1 MPERAS
7 VRRVESIEGEESEGR
22 EGEES
27 EGREGEGVGERGD
40 DATLR

>member
-1 MPERAS
+1 M
-7 VRRVESIEGEESEGR
+7 RRVESSEGEESESEESEGR

-27 EGREGEGVGERGD
+27 EGEGVGERGD